1 MTIALAAVSDLDCVA
16 SFAPLALDL
25 PGAERYATGWR
36 AILRRVVYAWAAD
49 GGLLDL
55 EGSYDPADL
64 LALRSTYARLAEE
77 VEFIARASVSTDLDG
92 DAGRLTLGAEIE
104 LVDGGV
110 YRFEVSIDDA
120 VSLVFEEAA

>member
-1 MTIALAAVSDLDCVA
+1 M
-16 SFAPLALDL
+16 
-25 PGAERYATGWR
+25 
-36 AILRRVVYAWAAD
+36 VYAWAAD

-77 VEFIARASVSTDLDG
+77 VEFVARATVSTDLDG

-104 LVDGGV
+104 LVDGGT

-120 VSLVFEEAA
+120 VSLVFEEAV